1 MASKVQ
7 RMAVAIEYGMD
18 VTPVDKGSVTLESIT
33 DTYFTDLICEGPI
46 AGFCD
51 QEGNLIDLNFI
62 DETSGLS
69 DTEIDEHNQ
78 KEQLNDPTAHAEII
92 AITAATNTINDWRL
106 IDCELYVTKEPCP
119 MCAGAIINSRIKH
132 VIFGC
137 YDEKEGCCGSL
148 YQLCGDPRF
157 NHNVLVKGGIM
168 EEDCSNILKDFFK
181 LRRLK
186 K

>member
-1 MASKVQ
+1 MINLEQRHSKWMGFAYSQAQKAYDSNEVPVG
-7 RMAVAIEYGMD
+7 AVVVYN
-18 VTPVDKGSVTLESIT
+18 DKIIGR
-33 DTYFTDLICEGPI
+33 G
-46 AGFCD
+46 
-51 QEGNLIDLNFI
+51 
-62 DETSGLS
+62 
-69 DTEIDEHNQ
+69 HNQ